1 MELLSLCNP
10 LLLGPPVLEPDLD
23 LGVAQLELL
32 GELCPLGDG
41 EVALGFVLGLQQLQ
55 LLAGERSP
63 GLPVR
68 PVFPQDWPH
77 WKDWRRL
84 LVAPEVPQQH
94 QLGLAGEEGR
104 EGGRRREERGRG
116 DAVGPHCVGR
126 ITGGGAGDLRLGLG
140 LTEALLFS
148 LDQFEVFGSTLRG
161 EDEVYAEGK
170 F

>member
-63 GLPVR
+63 GFPVR

-104 EGGRRREERGRG
+104 EGGRRREEGGRG
-116 DAVGPHCVGR
+116 DAVGPDCVGR
-126 ITGGGAGDLRLGLG
+126 ITGGRAGDLRLGLG